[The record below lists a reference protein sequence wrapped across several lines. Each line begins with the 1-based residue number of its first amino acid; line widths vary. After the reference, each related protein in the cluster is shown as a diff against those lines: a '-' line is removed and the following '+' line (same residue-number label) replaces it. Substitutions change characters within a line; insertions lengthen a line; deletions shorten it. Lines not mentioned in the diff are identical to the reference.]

1 MLQYPEVA
9 VVRVLEFHPETQIIF
24 KHRGLI
30 LPEGVQLNL
39 RTPDH
44 LFPLVEYL
52 VLLDR
57 TEDHPKGRNQTFL
70 LVPMQS
76 IQLHPV
82 MEEVRIG
89 FILI

>member
-1 MLQYPEVA
+1 MLQYLEVA
-9 VVRVLEFHPETQIIF
+9 VVKVLEFHPEIQIMF
-24 KHRGLI
+24 KHREQI
-30 LPEGVQLNL
+30 LREGVQLNL
-39 RTPDH
+39 QTPGL
-44 LFPLVEYL
+44 LFPPVEYL

-57 TEDHPKGRNQTFL
+57 AEDHQKGRKQTFL
-70 LVPMQS
+70 RVPMQS